1 MRFHK
6 SKKISPAEAEQ
17 IINTAVTSLNE
28 HVVISHNDDWY
39 DVRLMTSAELQD
51 FVVDLLQA
59 DESAIKSGLITPH

>member
-6 SKKISPAEAEQ
+6 SKKISPAEAQ
-17 IINTAVTSLNE
+17 RIKDTSVTSLNE

-39 DVRLMTSAELQD
+39 DVRLMTSVELQD
-51 FVVDLLQA
+51 FVADLLQA